1 MKKNLSQ
8 IVDGSGRWV
17 NIYQVWDAAGV
28 VVAKVTAAEAR
39 DKFSG
44 LQYQFSLLHQVAA

>member
-1 MKKNLSQ
+1 MMKNLNQ
-8 IVDGSGRWV
+8 IVDGAGRWINV
-17 NIYQVWDAAGV
+17 YQVWDAAGV

-39 DKFSG
+39 KSFSG